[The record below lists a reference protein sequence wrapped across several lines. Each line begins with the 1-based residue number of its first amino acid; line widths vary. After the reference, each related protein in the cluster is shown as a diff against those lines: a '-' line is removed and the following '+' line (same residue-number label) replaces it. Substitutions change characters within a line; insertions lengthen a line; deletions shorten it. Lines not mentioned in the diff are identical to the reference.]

1 MDEGGDGGA
10 DQQRRGRHTDERLP
24 LPGAPRGN
32 RTAQMV
38 EGAVRGL
45 EVLYRSLQHPAQ
57 GHFVPAKTLSGS
69 LTEAAQLIFRP
80 VVHNFVS
87 SPVVKRPVRPVP
99 LKPVPVPAHAVASMA
114 TRSAAM
120 PREPYAF
127 TEPSD
132 IPSVSAT

>member
-1 MDEGGDGGA
+1 MHEGGDGGA
-10 DQQRRGRHTDERLP
+10 DQHHRGRRTDQRLP
-24 LPGAPRGN
+24 FAGAPRGY
-32 RTAQMV
+32 RPSQVV
-38 EGAVRGL
+38 EGSVGGL
-45 EVLYRSLQHPAQ
+45 EVLHGPLQQPPQ
-57 GHFVPAKTLSGS
+57 GNFVPAEAS
-69 LTEAAQLIFRP
+69 EAAQLIFRP
-80 VVHNFVS
+80 VVHNSVP

-127 TEPSD
+127 TEPRE